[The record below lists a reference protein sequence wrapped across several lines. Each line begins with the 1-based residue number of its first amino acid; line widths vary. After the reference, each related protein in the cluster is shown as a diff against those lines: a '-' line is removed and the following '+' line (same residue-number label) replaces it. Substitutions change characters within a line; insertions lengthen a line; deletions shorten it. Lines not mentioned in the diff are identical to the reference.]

1 MKRRS
6 FLKTVSALPF
16 ISFLPKERANK
27 TQLQH
32 GDSTWVRYGSGDV
45 SSDSSLTFNDN
56 SISLGVSELTI
67 PVGYV
72 SVVVNGVTHRF
83 PVS

>member
-45 SSDSSLTFNDN
+45 SSNSGFTFNDN
-56 SISLGVSELTI
+56 SISLPE
-67 PVGYV
+67 GYV
-72 SVVVNGVTHRF
+72 SVVVNGVTHRL
-83 PVS
+83 PAS

>member
-16 ISFLPKERANK
+16 IGFLPKERTKK

-32 GDSTWVRYGSGDV
+32 GDSTWAQYGSGDV
-45 SSDSSLTFNDN
+45 SIDSSLTFNDN

-67 PVGYV
+67 PEGYI
-72 SVVVNGVTHRF
+72 SVTVNGVTERII
-83 PVS
+83 VA